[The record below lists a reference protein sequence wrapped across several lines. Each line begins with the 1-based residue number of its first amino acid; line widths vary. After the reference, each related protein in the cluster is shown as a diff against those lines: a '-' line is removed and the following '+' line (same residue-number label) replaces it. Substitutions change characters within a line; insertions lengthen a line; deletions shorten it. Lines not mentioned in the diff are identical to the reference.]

1 MKIKN
6 VWEDIESPL
15 ELHTDDRG
23 SIADIFYNEFFKHYL
38 NKYNYKYLNIIN

>member
-6 VWEDIESPL
+6 IWKDIESPL

-23 SIADIFYNEFFKHYL
+23 SIVDIFYNY
-38 NKYNYKYLNIIN
+38 